1 MSDLPYRSGV
11 GVMLVNPDGRVFVG
25 QRLDSSSEAWQMP
38 QGGVDKGEDPDDAAF
53 RELWEETGVTATH
66 ATLVARSQST
76 YDYDLPSELQ
86 GRIWGG
92 KYRGQRQY
100 WYLMRFTG
108 TDADVNIANEHPE
121 FRAWQW
127 VAPDQLVDLIVPFKR
142 ALYTAVVEEFQ
153 PHF

>member
-1 MSDLPYRSGV
+1 MRDLPYRSGV
-11 GVMLVNPDGRVFVG
+11 GVMLINADGRVFVG

-38 QGGVDKGEDPDDAAF
+38 QGGVDKGENPDDAAF
-53 RELWEETGVTATH
+53 RELWEETGVTAAH
-66 ATLVARSQST
+66 ATLVTRSQST

-108 TDADVNIANEHPE
+108 SDADVNIANDHPE

-127 VAPDQLVDLIVPFKR
+127 VAPEQLVDLIVPFKR
-142 ALYTAVVEEFQ
+142 ELYTAVIAEFQ
-153 PHF
+153 PHL